1 VSVTEPSRTRSVYRA
16 SSPTEGQAYV
26 VDPQL
31 RHAPR
36 QGPSRRRRPQAEARR
51 EENHNSDW
59 VDDATDA
66 AKAGIATATDAVKSH
81 PKTAIAVGATVIAG
95 IAAAIAAP
103 ALMAKEADKKAPTP
117 ADPKPGKGKKGKAA

>member
-1 VSVTEPSRTRSVYRA
+1 M
-16 SSPTEGQAYV
+16 SSIPNSAM
-26 VDPQL
+26 P
-31 RHAPR
+31 HAKVHHDDDHKPK
-36 QGPSRRRRPQAEARR
+36 PDAKKTAAT
-51 EENHNSDW
+51 SDW

-66 AKAGIATATDAVKSH
+66 AKAGLATATDAVKSH

>member
-1 VSVTEPSRTRSVYRA
+1 M
-16 SSPTEGQAYV
+16 SSIPNSAM
-26 VDPQL
+26 P
-31 RHAPR
+31 HAKVHHDDDDHKPK
-36 QGPSRRRRPQAEARR
+36 PDAKKTATT
-51 EENHNSDW
+51 SDW